1 MQGRMGD
8 NARLLIAALLVP
20 NVMTRG
26 RFGDLFIPAI
36 QQLLTVLFTR
46 QQLAVRRRQYKI
58 YRDDLTC
65 QRHLHRQGQRGGDGA
80 V

>member
-1 MQGRMGD
+1 
-8 NARLLIAALLVP
+8 
-20 NVMTRG
+20 
-26 RFGDLFIPAI
+26 
-36 QQLLTVLFTR
+36 
-46 QQLAVRRRQYKI
+46 VRRRQYKI